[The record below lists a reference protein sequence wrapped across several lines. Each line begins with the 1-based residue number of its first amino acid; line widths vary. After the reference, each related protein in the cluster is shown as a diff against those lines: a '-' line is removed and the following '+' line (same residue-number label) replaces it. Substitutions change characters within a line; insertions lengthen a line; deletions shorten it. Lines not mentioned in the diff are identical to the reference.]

1 MKKSYFYT
9 VVIIEAIVIGLCTF
23 LVCDHFMAKDE
34 TIITPVNPVD
44 PSPNPDPFTILDLE
58 SGIKE
63 IEEFNT
69 AKYYFSS
76 QESYAKAKTFKEV
89 FGIFGDTE
97 IPGTSAGFT
106 YEYKGYVNAGVD
118 FSKASVKKDG
128 KKISINLPK
137 AEIMGDVGFDTMPRL
152 LDEKKNIFNPLSSE
166 ETTKAHEN
174 LKQHE
179 KQKAIDSGILITAE
193 ENAKKVIETY
203 LNVFKTA
210 LKDYDISIT
219 FGNN

>member
-1 MKKSYFYT
+1 
-9 VVIIEAIVIGLCTF
+9 
-23 LVCDHFMAKDE
+23 
-34 TIITPVNPVD
+34 
-44 PSPNPDPFTILDLE
+44 
-58 SGIKE
+58 
-63 IEEFNT
+63 
-69 AKYYFSS
+69 
-76 QESYAKAKTFKEV
+76 
-89 FGIFGDTE
+89 
-97 IPGTSAGFT
+97 
-106 YEYKGYVNAGVD
+106 
-118 FSKASVKKDG
+118 
-128 KKISINLPK
+128 
-137 AEIMGDVGFDTMPRL
+137 MGDVGFDTMPRL

-219 FGNN
+219 FCNN

>member
-1 MKKSYFYT
+1 MK
-9 VVIIEAIVIGLCTF
+9 
-23 LVCDHFMAKDE
+23 
-34 TIITPVNPVD
+34 
-44 PSPNPDPFTILDLE
+44 
-58 SGIKE
+58 
-63 IEEFNT
+63 
-69 AKYYFSS
+69 
-76 QESYAKAKTFKEV
+76 
-89 FGIFGDTE
+89 
-97 IPGTSAGFT
+97 
-106 YEYKGYVNAGVD
+106 
-118 FSKASVKKDG
+118 
-128 KKISINLPK
+128 
-137 AEIMGDVGFDTMPRL
+137 
-152 LDEKKNIFNPLSSE
+152 KKNIFNPLSSE